1 MQMKRFRENNLGIF
15 GWLWAG
21 NYRLERYLYTLHRIT
36 GLGLIL
42 FGIFHLTVTTVFR
55 IQGKNVWDSAM
66 SFLDNPI
73 FKIGEFLVLIA
84 FSFHALNGLRL
95 IIHEIGFALGKPV
108 PPIYPYTDAIRRN
121 RALTLILMV
130 IAMLMIVA
138 FITNSVLGGWK

>member
-55 IQGKNVWDSAM
+55 IQGKNVWDS
-66 SFLDNPI
+66 I
-73 FKIGEFLVLIA
+73 
-84 FSFHALNGLRL
+84 
-95 IIHEIGFALGKPV
+95 
-108 PPIYPYTDAIRRN
+108 
-121 RALTLILMV
+121 
-130 IAMLMIVA
+130 
-138 FITNSVLGGWK
+138 